1 MPSHA
6 ISYLERLFLFHEGTI
21 MKLFK
26 FSKMH
31 GAGNDFIV
39 VDNTTA
45 HLRFSA
51 ESVVKLC
58 DRRRGVGADGLIL
71 LSKSCVPGCDNITM
85 EFFNCD
91 GSKAELCGNGLR
103 CAAMFAFQHSMT
115 RNPTPLFITGGGELH
130 ARVLSDNT
138 VRIELPL
145 TEPFERLDG
154 VEEHTVYHGVVG
166 VPHLVL
172 RMDDLRNCDILPLGR
187 RLRNSKAFQ
196 PEGTNVNFISFDS
209 AFKNPVEIR
218 TFERG
223 VEDETMACGTGIAA
237 AGCVLWKFFHAP
249 ARLTFRTRCGD
260 LLQLDVNEVNG
271 AVSNMKLTGPA
282 VEILRGTAC
291 MDLFG
296 IEIGN

>member
-1 MPSHA
+1 
-6 ISYLERLFLFHEGTI
+6 

-39 VDNTTA
+39 IDNTTA
-45 HLRFSA
+45 HLRFSQ
-51 ESVVKLC
+51 ESIAKLC
-58 DRRRGVGADGLIL
+58 DRRRGIGADGLIL
-71 LSKSCVPGCDNITM
+71 LSKSSVPGCDNITM
-85 EFFNCD
+85 EYFNCD

-103 CAAMFAFQHSMT
+103 CAAMFAFQRSMT

-145 TEPFERLDG
+145 TAPFERYDDL
-154 VEEHTVYHGVVG
+154 EEHTAFHGIVG

-172 RMDDLRNCDILPLGR
+172 RMDDLQNCDILPLGR
-187 RLRNSKAFQ
+187 KLRNHKIFL

-218 TFERG
+218 TYERG

-237 AGCVLWKFFHAP
+237 AGCVLRQFFHAP
-249 ARLTFRTRCGD
+249 TRLMFQTRSGD
-260 LLQLDVNEVNG
+260 LLQLDILEVNG
-271 AVSNMKLTGPA
+271 TISNLKLTGPA
-282 VEILRGTAC
+282 VEILRGTAPLE
-291 MDLFG
+291 LFG
-296 IEIGN
+296 IEVQN